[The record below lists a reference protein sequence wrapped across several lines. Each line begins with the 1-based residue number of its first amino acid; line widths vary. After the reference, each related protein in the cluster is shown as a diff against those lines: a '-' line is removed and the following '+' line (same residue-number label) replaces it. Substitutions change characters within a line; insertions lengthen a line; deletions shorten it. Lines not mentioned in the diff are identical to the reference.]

1 VLPSEPEHPSLPPPP
16 EFIRHAQ
23 RRARWQSPA
32 ARVALSFAGLA
43 LLASLAL
50 QVGHHFRDTVAMR
63 WPETKP
69 ALVAWC
75 SMLGCSIEAPKR
87 IEDIAVESTAL
98 TRATAPDSFRLAVTL
113 RNRGSTALALPSID
127 LGLTDAAGQL
137 VARRMLAPGEWRVA
151 APTIQAGAELPLQL
165 LLTAGS
171 ARVTGYTVEIFYP

>member
-1 VLPSEPEHPSLPPPP
+1 
-16 EFIRHAQ
+16 
-23 RRARWQSPA
+23 
-32 ARVALSFAGLA
+32 
-43 LLASLAL
+43 
-50 QVGHHFRDTVAMR
+50 
-63 WPETKP
+63 
-69 ALVAWC
+69 
-75 SMLGCSIEAPKR
+75 
-87 IEDIAVESTAL
+87 
-98 TRATAPDSFRLAVTL
+98 VTL